1 MINITGIDD
10 IDQIIYD
17 YKNSM
22 EIWESLYTFLLKHL
36 TPCPPIVIRKRD
48 VLQFDTVPE
57 DDLNLSKLCEDLLN
71 NYNDDDFYKRDMI
84 FFRKRDIDVSESVL
98 IRIAVKGRNVRPM
111 VQTTNVL
118 KTTKLSLFD
127 YALLWISDDNRLDK
141 YWIWK

>member
-57 DDLNLSKLCEDLLN
+57 DDFNLSKLCEDLLN

>member
-71 NYNDDDFYKRDMI
+71 NYNEVYF
-84 FFRKRDIDVSESVL
+84 
-98 IRIAVKGRNVRPM
+98 
-111 VQTTNVL
+111 
-118 KTTKLSLFD
+118 
-127 YALLWISDDNRLDK
+127 
-141 YWIWK
+141 

>member
-1 MINITGIDD
+1 MISITGIDD
-10 IDQIIYD
+10 IDRIIYD
-17 YKNSM
+17 YKNNI
-22 EIWESLYTFLLKHL
+22 EIWESLYTFLLKRL
-36 TPCPPIVIRKRD
+36 TPCPPVLLWKRD
-48 VLQFDTVPE
+48 VIQFDTVPE
-57 DDLNLSKLCEDLLN
+57 DDFNLSKLCEDLLN